1 MPHNVGN
8 TRLTLGQHQYAR
20 SAGAGGGIRLP
31 SHRGR
36 STHGLRCRPP
46 PPQTTSVVWGGG
58 MRWPGGKESRGKERN
73 PAIDPVHPVRLVH
86 LVHLAGE
93 STPTSTGR
101 LESLSLGSSSD
112 TFSQSFTYREDT
124 ISRNRRHRYTCSRAE
139 RIRTGQDRPC
149 IRRTIQGT
157 NQRWRPL
164 RLCVAWACR

>member
-46 PPQTTSVVWGGG
+46 PQTTSVVWGGG
-58 MRWPGGKESRGKERN
+58 MRWPGGKESRGKGRN
-73 PAIDPVHPVRLVH
+73 PAIDLVH
-86 LVHLAGE
+86 LVHLVRLAGE
-93 STPTSTGR
+93 STPTSTRR
-101 LESLSLGSSSD
+101 LELRSSSH
-112 TFSQSFTYREDT
+112 TVSQSFTYREDT

-139 RIRTGQDRPC
+139 RIRTGQDRRRPC